1 MNFVK
6 DCKSW
11 DDTDMQHGNDNEA
24 KNYKE
29 LGELV
34 GWYVRNALLGEV
46 YATPKPGL
54 VDRRDTGAH
63 KDMTFETFLASTE
76 AITPYLVEMFKQ
88 GLNHQCCEK
97 SDPGFFGNPDD
108 IETKTHSGLVDS
120 GAEIITDEELVFL
133 NIRKTGIEAEK
144 AMYAATGNVNTHKG
158 MIFTMGILL
167 AAAGINAGRRLFH
180 EPCDN
185 ETEPDER
192 SFFGKD
198 KTVRDEET
206 GTDIIVRCDESDIVK
221 RLFDIVEILETG
233 RRMSARILERDFEE
247 MANREPKSHGEKLYH
262 KYGEKGIRGQAMEG
276 FPIIRDIGIPAM
288 RKFMNISGD
297 MKLRSEIAGVATLRT
312 DILEDEGNMRDEHYE
327 NAVNISTLMAIMSEL
342 RDTNVL
348 TRSSYEEMEWLRSES
363 AKIVRLGAA
372 FSEEGLSAIEEL
384 NVKCIE
390 KNISPGG
397 AADIL
402 AVTILLLKLEGIN
415 YV

>member
-1 MNFVK
+1 MTGIQYS
-6 DCKSW
+6 D
-11 DDTDMQHGNDNEA
+11 
-24 KNYKE
+24 KNIIKVRE
-29 LGELV
+29 ELV
-34 GWYVRNALLGEV
+34 ETVGWHVRNALLGEV

-63 KDMTFETFLASTE
+63 KDMTFETFLTSTE
-76 AITPYLVEMFKQ
+76 AITPYLTEMFRQ
-88 GLNHQCCEK
+88 GMEYQSCEK
-97 SDPGFFGNPDD
+97 SDSFIPGKPED
-108 IETKTHSGLVDS
+108 IEAKAYSGSADLGKVNF
-120 GAEIITDEELVFL
+120 TDEETVFL

-167 AAAGINAGRRLFH
+167 AAAGINAGRKVFS
-180 EPCDN
+180 EKCYD
-185 ETEPDER
+185 TVPDETIFSR
-192 SFFGKD
+192 KD
-198 KTVRDEET
+198 KSVKDEKT
-206 GTDIIVRCDESDIVK
+206 GIDK
-221 RLFDIVEILETG
+221 RLFNIAEILRIG

-247 MANREPKSHGEKLYH
+247 MEKREPRSHGEMLYH

-288 RKFMNISGD
+288 RKFVIISED
-297 MKLRSEIAGVATLRT
+297 MKLRSEIAEAATLRT
-312 DILEDEGNMRDEHYE
+312 DLLEGEGSMRDEHYE
-327 NAVNISTLMAIMSEL
+327 NAVNISTLIAIMSEL

-348 TRSSYEEMEWLRSES
+348 TRSSYEEMEWLRAES
-363 AKIVRLGAA
+363 AKILRLGAA

-402 AVTILLLKLEGIN
+402 AVTILLLKLEGIS